1 MLTPR
6 QLQTLNFI
14 RHFIATHQHAPSL
27 TEIAHGIGIRS
38 KGVAH
43 RYVQALADAGHLILH
58 PGRQRGLE
66 LVEEERA
73 DMLSM
78 PLMGCI
84 AAGQPIEAI
93 PGQDVLNL
101 GELLGADRY
110 ALRVKGDSMIDA
122 GIQDGDTVIIEQRGH
137 ADDGEIVVAL
147 IDGEEATLKRLKTRQ
162 DGCVE
167 LIAENPEMPPLIYA
181 AERIAVQGVLVGLL
195 RCYP

>member
-14 RHFIATHQHAPSL
+14 RHYIASHQYAPSL

-43 RYVQALADAGHLILH
+43 RYVQALAAAGCLILH
-58 PGRQRGLE
+58 PGRRRGLE
-66 LVEEERA
+66 LVEENKA
-73 DMLSM
+73 DMLSI
-78 PLMGCI
+78 PLMGRI

-93 PGQDVLNL
+93 SGQEMLNL

-110 ALRVKGDSMIDA
+110 ALLVTGDSMIEA
-122 GIQDGDTVIIEQRGH
+122 GIQDGDTVIVEHRVR

-162 DGCVE
+162 DGSVM
-167 LIAENPEMPPLIYA
+167 LIAENPEMLPLIYA
-181 AERIAVQGVLVGLL
+181 AERVVIQGVVVSLL
-195 RCYP
+195 RCYQ

>member
-14 RHFIATHQHAPSL
+14 RQFVATHRYAPSL

-43 RYVQALADAGHLILH
+43 RYVQALAAAGHLVLH

-66 LVEEERA
+66 LVEEQQTG
-73 DMLSM
+73 MLHM
-78 PLMGCI
+78 PLMGYI

-93 PGQDVLNL
+93 PGQEVLDL

-110 ALRVKGDSMIDA
+110 ALRVKGDSMIEA
-122 GIQDGDTVIIEQRGH
+122 GIQDGDTVIVEQRVR

-147 IDGEEATLKRLKTRQ
+147 VDGEEATLKRLRSRP
-162 DGCVE
+162 DGRVE
-167 LIAENPEMPPLIYA
+167 LVAEHPEMPPLTYA
-181 AERIAVQGVLVGLL
+181 AERVTVQGVVVGLL
-195 RCYP
+195 RRYP